1 MATDWTRA
9 KQLDKKTQSLI
20 FGFVRE
26 SQDILSKD
34 SLYSIIS
41 ELIIWIILSFYE
53 IKDEWDKVSTH
64 KSYKIDGDLLITT
77 KSDNIWAPRSAF
89 LKQSV
94 SSGIFTCRFRI
105 ENCVEFGKWNDF
117 IIGVIDDDADL
128 KQISDTFYG
137 EGTSII
143 RFDKTFN

>member
-53 IKDEWDKVSTH
+53 IKYLH
-64 KSYKIDGDLLITT
+64 I
-77 KSDNIWAPRSAF
+77 N
-89 LKQSV
+89 
-94 SSGIFTCRFRI
+94 RI
-105 ENCVEFGKWNDF
+105 KLM
-117 IIGVIDDDADL
+117 VI
-128 KQISDTFYG
+128 Y
-137 EGTSII
+137 
-143 RFDKTFN
+143 